1 LSNTTENNRFED
13 ISSSTPKERLNLSAK
28 AYSEGAF
35 KNIDKVIKAIAVIVA
50 VCIFLLFAAVAAVLF
65 LFDSIFLILSI
76 GLLIFGII
84 LSLITMYLIYG
95 IGHIISQNKEI
106 LKRL

>member
-1 LSNTTENNRFED
+1 MSHTDRTYFED
-13 ISSSTPKERLNLSAK
+13 INSSTSRDRLNLSPK

-35 KNIDKVIKAIAVIVA
+35 RNIDKVIKAISVIVA
-50 VCIFLLFAAVAAVLF
+50 ISIFLLFAAVAAVLYI
-65 LFDSIFLILSI
+65 FDSIFLILSI

-84 LSLITMYLIYG
+84 LSLITMYLIFG

-106 LKRL
+106 LRRL